1 MARPLPPWERR
12 AAQSHPARPEEA
24 QEPRSGPILRGHF
37 DHAAERPVGAE
48 GHGAFGVVIAL
59 VRYVELHA
67 RRHIL
72 ALAVPPG
79 WLNAAKS
86 AKPLA
91 APSARLQGGTA
102 GVELPQRCSG
112 AQRAAVREREGA
124 SSHRWWP
131 ALPLPGRRAWPCGRT
146 RECARRARRT
156 SRAGATTVHRARSR
170 PARSHSYPPRGRAR
184 AAAWVCRRPRHR
196 RCLGRA

>member
-1 MARPLPPWERR
+1 MARPLPPLERR
-12 AAQSHPARPEEA
+12 AAQSRPARPEEA
-24 QEPRSGPILRGHF
+24 QEARSGPILRGHF

-59 VRYVELHA
+59 VRHVELHA
-67 RRHIL
+67 RRYVL

-86 AKPLA
+86 AALA
-91 APSARLQGGTA
+91 APSTRLQGGTA

-124 SSHRWWP
+124 SS
-131 ALPLPGRRAWPCGRT
+131 RR
-146 RECARRARRT
+146 
-156 SRAGATTVHRARSR
+156 
-170 PARSHSYPPRGRAR
+170 
-184 AAAWVCRRPRHR
+184 
-196 RCLGRA
+196 